1 MTVHNPKKEKTI
13 FFIKPDGVKRGLV
26 GEILSRF
33 EKRGLKIIALDML
46 LANKEEIDSHYP
58 KDEVWIK
65 RLGEKSMSNYQK
77 YGVDPK
83 EKLGT
88 DDPLEIGQMIRNW
101 VVEYM
106 TSGPM
111 VKGVVSGVHAIDM
124 VRKICGNTLPNLAE
138 MGTVRGDYSV
148 DSAISA
154 NLNKRAVHNIVHA
167 SENPEEA
174 KNEIRLWFKEK
185 EIHDYKR
192 AEEDIMF

>member
-1 MTVHNPKKEKTI
+1 MTNPKEEKTVFI
-13 FFIKPDGVKRGLV
+13 IKPDGVKRGLV
-26 GEILSRF
+26 GEIISRI

-46 LANKEEIDSHYP
+46 WASKEEMNNHYP
-58 KDEVWIK
+58 KDEAWIK
-65 RLGEKSMSNYQK
+65 RLGEKSMSNYRQ
-77 YGVDPK
+77 YSVDPK

-88 DDPLEIGQMIRNW
+88 NDPLEIGQMIRKW

-106 TSGPM
+106 TSGPII
-111 VKGVVSGVHAIDM
+111 KGVVSGVHAIDM
-124 VRKICGNTLPNLAE
+124 VRKICGNTLPNMAE

-154 NLNKRAVHNIVHA
+154 NLNKRSVRNIVHA
-167 SENPEEA
+167 SENSEEA
-174 KNEIRLWFKEK
+174 ENELDLWFKRE

>member
-1 MTVHNPKKEKTI
+1 MTNPKEEKTVFI
-13 FFIKPDGVKRGLV
+13 IKPDGVKRGLV
-26 GEILSRF
+26 GEIISRI

-46 LANKEEIDSHYP
+46 WASKEEMNNHYP
-58 KDEVWIK
+58 KDEAWIK
-65 RLGEKSMSNYQK
+65 RLGEKSMSNYRQ
-77 YGVDPK
+77 YSVDPK

-88 DDPLEIGQMIRNW
+88 NDPLEIGQMIRKW

-106 TSGPM
+106 TSGPI

-124 VRKICGNTLPNLAE
+124 VRKICGNTLPNMAE

-154 NLNKRAVHNIVHA
+154 NLNKRSVRNIVHA
-167 SENPEEA
+167 SENSEEA
-174 KNEIRLWFKEK
+174 ENELDLWFKRE